1 MTEKLTPELVR
12 KRRIEGFLLI
22 AGEELD
28 GAGRFAEPLP
38 RQASY
43 FLQQTVEKLLRA
55 VLEVEGIPA
64 GPSHSILGLAQ
75 MLPGEHALKNE
86 FLQFD
91 DLSTA
96 STRYRYPNERG
107 VVRSVDPKQVASRL
121 DDVRSL
127 DRAVRAFLQTRVK

>member
-1 MTEKLTPELVR
+1 MNDKLTPELIR
-12 KRRIEGFLLI
+12 ERRIEGFLLI

-55 VLEVEGIPA
+55 VLELEGIPV
-64 GPSHSILGLAQ
+64 GPSHNILGLAE
-75 MLPGEHALKNE
+75 MLQDAHELKKA
-86 FLQFD
+86 FISFD
-91 DLSTA
+91 DLTAA

-107 VVRSVDPKQVASRL
+107 VVRSVDSKQVTSRL
-121 DDVRSL
+121 EDVRSL
-127 DRAVRAFLQTRVK
+127 DQRVRAYLHSRLK